1 MAEKKR
7 EDGQSELFGFIDSVQ
22 DKMDKIRDDF
32 FRKWNAVIKRYLR
45 QGDDFH
51 IEYFIDICGGYWLTD
66 ELYEQMDTEL
76 KNFYNKR
83 AVKTDGRIFLR
94 GYDIIR
100 RIL

>member
-1 MAEKKR
+1 MNRQILRKGDEYTMAEKKR

-51 IEYFIDICGGYWLTD
+51 IEYFIDICGGYWL
-66 ELYEQMDTEL
+66 QM
-76 KNFYNKR
+76 NFMNR
-83 AVKTDGRIFLR
+83 WIQN
-94 GYDIIR
+94 
-100 RIL
+100 